1 MTPGANETRIR
12 QKIAKSRA
20 RLSEISNLLQFG
32 YYDTAIN
39 RIYYASF
46 YSVQSL
52 LLSIDIEPKSH
63 KGVLSMFALHFV
75 KTGLFPEEL
84 AKFYPRIFNERMLGD
99 YEDVNDIDKDWVESL
114 YITSLL
120 FNQQIEKMLATK

>member
-1 MTPGANETRIR
+1 MIPGTKETVIR
-12 QKIAKSRA
+12 QKLTKSRA

-32 YYDTAIN
+32 YYETAIN

-52 LLSIDIEPKSH
+52 LLSIDIESKSH

-75 KTGLFPEEL
+75 KTGLFPESL
-84 AKFYPRIFNERMLGD
+84 AKFYPRIFNERMIGD
-99 YEDVNDIDKDWVESL
+99 YEDINDIDKDWVESL
-114 YITSLL
+114 YTTALL
-120 FNQQIEKMLATK
+120 FNQQIEKMLATR